1 MKIKTEIRNTILK
14 IYFSLYILFCLFD
27 EKRVIVK
34 MKKKREKMEEKKEKK
49 RVRGKIRNLSRKEVV
64 LVTRIRMTL
73 LQRKET
79 REGCIDLGQNSRIHV
94 KNFPNK

>member
-34 MKKKREKMEEKKEKK
+34 MKKKREKMEEKEKRRK
-49 RVRGKIRNLSRKEVV
+49 RG
-64 LVTRIRMTL
+64 
-73 LQRKET
+73 
-79 REGCIDLGQNSRIHV
+79 
-94 KNFPNK
+94 

>member
-1 MKIKTEIRNTILK
+1 MKIKTERRNIILK

-34 MKKKREKMEEKKEKK
+34 MKKKREKMEGKKEKK
-49 RVRGKIRNLSRKEVV
+49 WIKGKLRNLSRRVVV

-73 LQRKET
+73 LCFLVFFLCFCNNIPT
-79 REGCIDLGQNSRIHV
+79 FSCVHV
-94 KNFPNK
+94 LKN